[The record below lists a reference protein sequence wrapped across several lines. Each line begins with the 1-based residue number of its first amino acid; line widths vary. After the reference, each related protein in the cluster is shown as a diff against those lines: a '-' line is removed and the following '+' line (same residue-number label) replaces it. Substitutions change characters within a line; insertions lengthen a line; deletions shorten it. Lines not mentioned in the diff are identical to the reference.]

1 MNSHSMTKACRL
13 LFVHVAVI
21 NVLTPHCDQH
31 LYLKVSSGEGGD
43 FAGVFA
49 LICRTCAHEN
59 QSRVCY
65 WVAGCESNTPCVCSA
80 FCERETECN
89 VTVRFGFWPF
99 LWSIQKRM
107 MQTTKLLIS
116 KEIKMKKF
124 CTNGSCMKSY
134 FSVNC
139 ETVQWKWTEKNKTSA

>member
-13 LFVHVAVI
+13 LFAHVAVI

-31 LYLKVSSGEGGD
+31 HCLKVSSGEGGD

-80 FCERETECN
+80 FCERETECSKI
-89 VTVRFGFWPF
+89 WF
-99 LWSIQKRM
+99 LTIFVKH
-107 MQTTKLLIS
+107 TK
-116 KEIKMKKF
+116 K
-124 CTNGSCMKSY
+124 NDA
-134 FSVNC
+134 N
-139 ETVQWKWTEKNKTSA
+139 NKTSYLKRNKNEEILH